1 MLRVTENVDLSGLS
15 TFRVP
20 ARGRRLAVI
29 DTSADLEELLAR
41 PDFTAGNLLT
51 LGHGSNILF
60 AGDFDG
66 WLLKIA
72 AADIRIAEQNEQY
85 IWLDVGAGEDWP
97 ALVEYTVAAGWSGI
111 ENLALIPGT
120 VGAAPVQN
128 IGAYGVELSDVFHSL
143 TAFNLTDGRVS
154 EYTAAA
160 GGFGY
165 RDSFFKANPQLV
177 ILQVMLRL
185 EKQFMPRLEYGDL
198 AGHLERSGIAQPTAA
213 AVLAAVSEIRRGK
226 LPDPL
231 QLGNGGSFFKN
242 PVIPAA
248 AAENLRSRYP
258 DVPLYVTGTEEF
270 KISAAWLIER
280 CGWKGK
286 RRGNCGVYEKHAL
299 VLVNYGGASG
309 PELVRLAD
317 DIVDSVRQK
326 FAVTLH
332 PEVKIIR

>member
-29 DTSADLEELLAR
+29 DSAADLEELRAR
-41 PDFTAGNLLT
+41 PDCAPEDLLT

-66 WLLKIA
+66 CLLKIA
-72 AADIRIAEQNEQY
+72 TDDIRIADQNESFV
-85 IWLDVGAGEDWP
+85 WLDVGAGADWP
-97 ALVEYTVAAGWSGI
+97 VLVEYTVAAGWSGI

-128 IGAYGVELSDVFHSL
+128 IGAYGVELADVFHSL
-143 TAFNLTDGRVS
+143 TACDLTSGRMK
-154 EYTAAA
+154 EYAAA
-160 GGFGY
+160 DGGFGY
-165 RDSFFKANPQLV
+165 RNSFFKANPQLV
-177 ILQVMLRL
+177 ILRVTLRL
-185 EKQFMPRLEYGDL
+185 AKQFTPRLDYGDL
-198 AGHLERSGIAQPTAA
+198 AGHLERSGIAQPNAV
-213 AVLAAVSEIRRGK
+213 AVLNAVSEIRRSK
-226 LPDPL
+226 LPDLL

-242 PVIPAA
+242 PVVSAD
-248 AAENLRSRYP
+248 AAENLQSRYP
-258 DVPLYVTGTEEF
+258 DVPLYAAGAGEF

-280 CGWKGK
+280 CGWKGQ

-309 PELVRLAD
+309 SELVLLAA

-326 FAVTLH
+326 FAVILY